1 VQTIDRFAAWRMAVL
16 MAAMLALGGCQ
27 KLGLGLEPA
36 PGAPIAAAD
45 GLYTGT
51 ATRSTGTD
59 SRCERRYAVRA
70 TVKFGELEIELT
82 DPENPARAP
91 IRAAGFI
98 EATGR
103 IVTSIQI
110 QGVPHVVELRL
121 RDGTLRGS
129 IDARTCGLSLSARR
143 TDGA

>member
-1 VQTIDRFAAWRMAVL
+1 VQTIDRFAAWRMAVS
-16 MAAMLALGGCQ
+16 MAAMLVLGGCQ
-27 KLGLGLEPA
+27 GLGRTASE
-36 PGAPIAAAD
+36 GAPIAAAD

-51 ATRSTGTD
+51 AFRTTGTD
-59 SRCERRYAVRA
+59 SRCERRYTVRA
-70 TVKFGELEIELT
+70 IVKLGELDLELA

-91 IRAAGFI
+91 IRAAGFV

-110 QGVPHVVELRL
+110 QGAAQVIELRL

-129 IDARTCGLSLSARR
+129 IDARTCGLSLTARR